1 MRVCLSEQ
9 MRKADEASIKDYNI
23 PGIVLMENAALGI
36 MKEVEK
42 DICNGILPKKAH
54 ACIICGTGNNGG
66 DGFAVA
72 RHLASIDWNMD
83 VFICGD
89 KSRITGDA
97 LINLH
102 IINKL
107 NIPIH
112 VIEDPDMAEFDR
124 SLARSHLIIDGMLG
138 TGFRGRL
145 RGNYEAVIEKINK
158 QHKFVLSIDNPTGLN
173 CDTGFAEG
181 SCIKAD
187 KTITLGLPKIGLVI
201 NDGPYYCGELS
212 ICGLSIPEEV
222 YDSIGIR
229 RFLTEKDELR
239 NLIKPRK
246 LHNHKGSFGKV
257 FIAAGS
263 RGMEG
268 AGLLAAKAALRSGA
282 GIVELAVPEGAFDA
296 VRGEIPV
303 VITSGLADDG
313 EGCLTSQSWKGL
325 LSGAEK
331 ASVLLMGPGIRN
343 IQQVREAVVNTIIN
357 CSKPLVLDA
366 DGLNAISHEPE
377 ILLKRSET
385 TIITPHPGEMARL
398 MGISTSEIQQNRLE
412 AAESFANKYKVI
424 VVLKG
429 YRTII
434 SAPWGETW
442 INPTGNPGMA
452 TAGSGDVLGGVISS
466 FIAQG
471 MSPMEAAV
479 CGAYIHGAAGDKAA
493 EKYGQWGMVASDII
507 KYIPHTI
514 MDIGGM

>member
-9 MRKADEASIKDYNI
+9 MRKADEVSIKDFNI

-36 MKEVEK
+36 IKEVEK
-42 DICNGILPKKAH
+42 DICNGILPKKGH
-54 ACIICGTGNNGG
+54 TSIICGTGNNGG

-72 RHLASIDWNMD
+72 RHLASMDWD
-83 VFICGD
+83 VEVFICGD

-97 LINLH
+97 LTNLQV
-102 IINKL
+102 IKKL
-107 NIPIH
+107 NMPIY
-112 VIEDPDMAEFDR
+112 VIEDPDMVELDR
-124 SLARSHLIIDGMLG
+124 SLSRSQLIIDGMLG

-145 RGNYEAVIEKINK
+145 RGNYEAVVEKINK

-173 CDTGFAEG
+173 CDTGFAEE

-187 KTITLGLPKIGLVI
+187 KTVTLGLPKIGLVI

-212 ICGLSIPEEV
+212 VCGLSIPEEV
-222 YDSIGIR
+222 YESIGIR
-229 RFLTEKDELR
+229 RFLTEIDDLR
-239 NLIKPRK
+239 SLIKPRK
-246 LHNHKGSFGKV
+246 LNNHKGSFGRV

-263 RGMEG
+263 KGMEG

-296 VRGEIPV
+296 VRGKIPV
-303 VITSGLADDG
+303 LITRGLSDDG
-313 EGCLTSQSWKGL
+313 EGCLSFKCCEEIL
-325 LSGAEK
+325 FEAEK
-331 ASVLLMGPGIRN
+331 ASVLLIGPGIRTT
-343 IQQVREAVVNTIIN
+343 QQVKEAVANTIIN

-366 DGLNAISHEPE
+366 DGLNAISDEPE
-377 ILLKRSET
+377 ILLKRPET

-398 MGISTSEIQQNRLE
+398 MDVSTSEIQQNRLE
-412 AAESFANKYKVI
+412 VAENFANKYKVI

-434 SAPWGETW
+434 AAPWGETW

-452 TAGSGDVLGGVISS
+452 TAGSGDVLGGVIAS

-479 CGAYIHGAAGDKAA
+479 CGAYIHGAAGDRAA
-493 EKYGQWGMVASDII
+493 EKFGQWGMVASDII